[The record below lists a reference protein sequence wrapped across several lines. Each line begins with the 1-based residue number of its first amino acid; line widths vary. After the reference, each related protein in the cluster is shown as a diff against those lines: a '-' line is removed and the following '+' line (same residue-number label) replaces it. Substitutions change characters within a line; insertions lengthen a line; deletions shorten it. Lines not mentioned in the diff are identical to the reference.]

1 MCDKAHF
8 DKLEG
13 RVDRLEL
20 DFVKH
25 SASSEVQIANLLKLA
40 KYTLWC
46 FGALCL
52 LMLLTIIY
60 GAVGERGFN
69 HVTCTAREMTQA
81 P

>member
-1 MCDKAHF
+1 MCDKAHY

-13 RVDRLEL
+13 RVDKIEL
-20 DFVKH
+20 DLVRH
-25 SASSEVQIANLLKLA
+25 TASSEVQIANLLKLV
-40 KYTLWC
+40 KYILWC

-69 HVTCTAREMTQA
+69 HVTCTAREMTA
-81 P
+81 H